1 MKRIFSTA
9 ICTLLVLYASA
20 QAVITNRSVTPPLI
34 SINPTDFLGVQV
46 YSLISTADTFPFS
59 PGFRFAGGADGGG
72 IRKNT
77 NGTYTMVTNHEELY
91 SISRVTLDSTFKPV
105 SGEYLLNSD
114 AGMWRLCSGTLAVPE
129 VHGFGPTFI
138 TGAES
143 GYEDFAHAVPLYSP
157 PITDP
162 VTSTNTTLAR
172 GIGHW
177 RIENAVPLPLA
188 TFNKTVVLIGDDDGG
203 PNGGQLGMYIAD
215 AVGDLNNGRLYAMR
229 RTDLNQ
235 RELDVLPGVPVP
247 VEFVEIP
254 GYMNMSGWQIDQYCG
269 DSLHTIEIQ
278 RIEDV
283 DYRKGNA
290 QAAREIYFA
299 ATGLANADT
308 ADRTL
313 YGRLY
318 RLQLD
323 SANPMSGL
331 LTCVLDGD
339 GKNLV
344 NPGKFL
350 FNPDNVCATEDYVY
364 VQEDPGGWWT
374 PSYAPYLHDAAVHQ
388 YDIQNGDCKI
398 LCIMDHHRH
407 SPDSMTYN
415 TNGNATVY
423 AMSGLGSWE
432 YGAMLD
438 ISAETGIENTFTLN
452 LQTHTWYDTRFHNLD
467 GGTLNTWYNQGSMIV
482 MLTNVPRIKP
492 QPPAVPMVFVCQG
505 ESATLTATGGSTFW
519 QTNGTTYNWYTT
531 ASGGTPFFT
540 GAVYTT
546 PPLTASAVYFVE
558 TVVSGFTSIRTAAV
572 VGVSAAPPVPTISVF
587 GNTLVSSAA
596 TGNQWYRN
604 NLVIPN
610 ATAQAYTITQSGFY
624 AVENTQ
630 FGCTVISNDTLVLLS
645 DVDEMTSNGN
655 WMLYP
660 NPGDGYF
667 NLQQLT
673 GSSEPNDIQI
683 TDMLGNTIA
692 AFRSN
697 TLPKQAIDLRNQQ
710 PGMYFIHIRNGE
722 SHLVL
727 KAIKQ

>member
-1 MKRIFSTA
+1 MKRIFFTGISA
-9 ICTLLVLYASA
+9 LLVSYTYA
-20 QAVITNRSVTPPLI
+20 QAVITNRSVTPPLVT
-34 SINPTDFLGVQV
+34 INPTDFLGVQAF
-46 YSLISTADTFPFS
+46 SLISTADTFPLS
-59 PGFRFAGGADGGG
+59 PGFRFAGGADGCG

-77 NGTYTMVTNHEELY
+77 NGTYTMVTNHEDLL
-91 SISRVTLDSTFKPV
+91 SVSRVTLDSTFKPI
-105 SGEYLLNSD
+105 SGEYLLNSN
-114 AGMWRLCSGTLAVPE
+114 AGMWRLCSATLAEPE
-129 VHGFGPTFI
+129 IHGFGPTYI

-143 GYEDFAHAVPLYSP
+143 NLENYAHAVPLYG
-157 PITDP
+157 P
-162 VTSTNTTLAR
+162 VIHDSLTSANTTLAKGLGR
-172 GIGHW
+172 W

-188 TFNKTVVLIGDDDGG
+188 TFNKTVVIIGDDDSG
-203 PNGGQLGMYIAD
+203 PNGGQLGMYIANS
-215 AVGDLNNGRLYAMR
+215 VGDLQNGRLYAMR
-229 RTDLNQ
+229 RTDQNQ

-247 VEFVEIP
+247 VEFIEIP
-254 GYMNMSGWQIDQYCG
+254 NYMNKTGSQIDQFCG
-269 DSLHTIEIQ
+269 DSIHTIDLQ
-278 RIEDV
+278 RVEDL

-290 QAAREIYFA
+290 QAAREVYFA
-299 ATGLANADT
+299 VTGLANADT
-308 ADRTL
+308 VNRTL

-323 SANPMSGL
+323 SANPLSGM

-339 GKNLV
+339 GKNLL
-344 NPGKFL
+344 NPGKLL

-388 YDIQNGDCKI
+388 YDIQTGDCKI

-407 SPDSMTYN
+407 APDSMIYN
-415 TNGNATVY
+415 TNGNASVY
-423 AMSGLGSWE
+423 AMSGLGTWE

-438 ISAETGIENTFTLN
+438 ISEKTGVLNTFTLN
-452 LQTHTWYDTRFHNLD
+452 LQTHSWYDTRFHNLD

-492 QPPAVPMVFVCQG
+492 QPPSVPMVFVCQG

-558 TVVSGFTSIRTAAV
+558 TSVSGFTSIRTAAV

-604 NLVIPN
+604 NLIIPG

-630 FGCTVISNDTLVLLS
+630 FGCTVVSNDTLILLS
-645 DVDEMTSNGN
+645 DVEEMTASGD
-655 WMLYP
+655 WMIYP

-667 NLQQLT
+667 NLQQLNGT
-673 GSSEPNDIQI
+673 NEPCDMQV

-692 AFRSN
+692 LFRS
-697 TLPKQAIDLRNQQ
+697 TTQKQAIDLRNQQ

-727 KAIKQ
+727 KALKH